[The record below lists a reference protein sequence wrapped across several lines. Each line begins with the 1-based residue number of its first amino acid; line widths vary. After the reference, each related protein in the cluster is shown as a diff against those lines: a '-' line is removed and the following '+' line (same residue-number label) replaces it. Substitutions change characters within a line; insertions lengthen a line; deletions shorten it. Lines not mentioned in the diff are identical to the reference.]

1 MAKSET
7 FTVSTPVK
15 VDITLN
21 DGKVYSLKPGLN
33 HGVPDEVAHHWYAK
47 AAGCEIVEAK
57 ADDDGKGKGGKGKGS
72 KGKDASETLPEMTLA
87 ERAKAVGLDDVADL
101 SDEEVLKLVEGA
113 EAKAKA
119 AA

>member
-33 HGVPDEVAHHWYAK
+33 HDVPDEVAHHWYADASGCKVVDLK
-47 AAGCEIVEAK
+47 ATDE
-57 ADDDGKGKGGKGKGS
+57 GKSKGGKGEGD
-72 KGKDASETLPEMTLA
+72 GKKAAGETPQPTLA
-87 ERAKAVGLDDVADL
+87 ERAKAVGLDDIAGL
-101 SDEEVLKLVEGA
+101 SDDDVLKLVDEA
-113 EAKAKA
+113 ETKAKA

>member
-33 HGVPDEVAHHWYAK
+33 HDVPDEVANHWYAAASGCKVVDLK
-47 AAGCEIVEAK
+47 APDEGK
-57 ADDDGKGKGGKGKGS
+57 AKGGKGK
-72 KGKDASETLPEMTLA
+72 DAKKAGGETPTELTLA
-87 ERAKAVGLDDVADL
+87 ERAKAVGLDDIADL
-101 SDEEVLKLVEGA
+101 SEDEVLKLVEEA
-113 EAKAKA
+113 EVKAKA

>member
-33 HGVPDEVAHHWYAK
+33 HDVPDEVAHHWYAEASGCKVVDLK
-47 AAGCEIVEAK
+47 AADEGKAK
-57 ADDDGKGKGGKGKGS
+57 GA
-72 KGKDASETLPEMTLA
+72 KGKDGKKASGETPEPTLA
-87 ERAKAVGLDDVADL
+87 ERAKAVGLDDIAGL
-101 SDEEVLKLVEGA
+101 SDDEVLKLVEEA